1 MTIYQVNLKKR
12 KRTGGARTPS
22 RRRREYEMGRGPT
35 ETKVSEGEEVVEE
48 RRVFGAN
55 VKLRV
60 RATGLV
66 NVSSKDGK
74 TTRAKILALADNPS
88 NPLYSR
94 RGIITRGAIV
104 KSAVGMVKVTSKPGK
119 DGTLNGVLLEEAAS
133 A

>member
-12 KRTGGARTPS
+12 KRTGGKRTPS

-35 ETKVSEGEEVVEE
+35 ETKISEGEEVVEE

-60 RATGLV
+60 RATGNI
-66 NVSSKDGK
+66 NVSSQDGK
-74 TTRAKILALADNPS
+74 TTRAKILALAENPS

-94 RGIITRGAIV
+94 RGIITKGAIV
-104 KSAVGMVKVTSKPGK
+104 KTTVGMVKVTSKPGR
-119 DGTLNGVLLEEAAS
+119 DGTLNGTLLEETAA

>member
-12 KRTGGARTPS
+12 KRTGGKRTPS

-35 ETKVSEGEEVVEE
+35 ETKISEGEEVVEE

-60 RATGLV
+60 RATGNI
-66 NVSSKDGK
+66 NVSSRDGK
-74 TTRAKILALADNPS
+74 TTRAKILALAENPS

-94 RGIITRGAIV
+94 RGIITKGAIV
-104 KSAVGMVKVTSKPGK
+104 KTTVGMVKVTSKPGR
-119 DGTLNGVLLEEAAS
+119 DGTLNGTLLEETAA